1 MGYIRVGWPDS
12 QRLMD
17 LEDNELEE
25 LGIEYGE
32 DCSYFVPEDVLE
44 ELREEYGIYV

>member
-12 QRLMD
+12 QRIMD
-17 LEDNELEE
+17 LNDEELED
-25 LGIEYGE
+25 LGIELGE
-32 DCSYFVPEDVLE
+32 DCSYFVPEDSLE

>member
-12 QRLMD
+12 QRLMEF
-17 LEDNELEE
+17 EDEELDN
-25 LGIEYGE
+25 LGIELGE

>member
-12 QRLMD
+12 QRLME

-25 LGIEYGE
+25 LGIELAAE
-32 DCSYFVPEDVLE
+32 K
-44 ELREEYGIYV
+44 